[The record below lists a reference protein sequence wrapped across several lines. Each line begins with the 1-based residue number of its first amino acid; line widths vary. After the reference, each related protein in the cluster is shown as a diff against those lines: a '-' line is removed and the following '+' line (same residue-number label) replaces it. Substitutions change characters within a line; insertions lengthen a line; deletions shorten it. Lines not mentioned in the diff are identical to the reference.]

1 MLNKIMVMGRLV
13 RDPELKQTQSGKQVC
28 TITLACDRDYR
39 AKDGSDR
46 QTDFIDVVAW
56 GQRAEFVSK
65 YFSKGRLMV
74 VEGRLESRK
83 WTDKNGQNRTSWEI
97 QASNCYFADSKRD
110 GQETAPQKPASTPS
124 YTPSP
129 ASGFAEIE
137 EDGDLPF

>member
-13 RDPELKQTQSGKQVC
+13 RDPELRQTQSGKQVC

-39 AKDGSDR
+39 PKDGGDR

-56 GQRAEFVSK
+56 GPRAEFVSK
-65 YFSKGRLMV
+65 YFSKGRFMV

-97 QASNCYFADSKRD
+97 QASNCYFGDSKRD
-110 GQETAPQKPASTPS
+110 GQETATQKPASTSS
-124 YTPSP
+124 YAPSP